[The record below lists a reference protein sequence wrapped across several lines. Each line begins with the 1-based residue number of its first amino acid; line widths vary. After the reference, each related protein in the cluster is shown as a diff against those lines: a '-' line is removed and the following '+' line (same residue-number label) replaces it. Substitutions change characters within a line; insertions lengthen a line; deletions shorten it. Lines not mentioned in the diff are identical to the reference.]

1 MRVLFLLALFV
12 ALLLPLP
19 ARALDLTVGPQPLQH
34 ALLRQLFSA
43 PDGRYYLRGDRNSAC
58 YLFAQNPQLQFSG
71 NRIELALHLEGRLG
85 SSFGGQCI
93 GFKWSGEAGLS
104 MLPQAQDQQIGF
116 TDVRVEHLTG
126 DNGLDQLLGSV
137 LSARVPANLKVN
149 AASLIDKMLRSAST
163 RSGETITLDHFTI
176 PAMNVQNNAL
186 HLSVEGN
193 VTIQ

>member
-1 MRVLFLLALFV
+1 MRILLCL

-19 ARALDLTVGPQPLQH
+19 AGALDLTVGPQPLQH
-34 ALLRQLFSA
+34 ALLRQLFAA
-43 PDGRYYLRGDRNSAC
+43 PDGRYYLHGNRTSSC
-58 YLFAQNPQLQFSG
+58 FLFAQNPQLHFAG
-71 NRIELALHLEGRLG
+71 NRIVLDLHLEGKIG

-93 GFKWSGEAGLS
+93 GFKWAGDGELS

-126 DNGLDQLLGSV
+126 DNGLDQLLGPL

-163 RSGETITLDHFTI
+163 RSGENITLDHLVI
-176 PAMNVQNNAL
+176 PALAVQDNAL
-186 HLSVEGN
+186 HLSIEGN
-193 VTIQ
+193 VAIH